1 MELHFWSNLPWNF
14 SYLTWI
20 FVLPLAAFTTPG
32 QKRQA
37 PDILS
42 KYSLR
47 HLVEETEA
55 EATTRKLVEL
65 DKKLESYHNAGA
77 ISGNGGVTDDDP
89 DVVSFTKKSK
99 VDI

>member
-1 MELHFWSNLPWNF
+1 MIF
-14 SYLTWI
+14 SV
-20 FVLPLAAFTTPG
+20 FSLAASTTPG

-55 EATTRKLVEL
+55 EATNRKLVEL

-77 ISGNGGVTDDDP
+77 IPVNGVNDDDP
-89 DVVSFTKKSK
+89 DVVLFTKKSK
-99 VDI
+99 IDT